1 MPQLKRR
8 LWILVAVCLCLMIG
22 GFLFLQNFSAVTK
35 AYQSY
40 CSTYEVWGRVAD
52 FGTDSSVEAAKV
64 STADEHTYTNW
75 EGNFF
80 LSRLP
85 LGAPLTLELPEGYEP
100 FSHEQ
105 PSYGQ
110 YTQRLACQRIIHA
123 NYFPLPGV
131 KLTLRRVLE
140 AKLNRNYDYLWSLMA
155 AEGQRL
161 WVDKITINIA
171 LALQDKILDKLGLS
185 RQSYKIIEN
194 EETVSDWV
202 FPLTGKK
209 YPQVKKYQVEWQ
221 LANGGKLTEDW
232 FLIKEAGFWHYF
244 PQESKEK
251 VDAFIAESKWVTEE
265 KSKK

>member
-8 LWILVAVCLCLMIG
+8 LWILLAMFAGLAAGIY
-22 GFLFLQNFSAVTK
+22 FFLQNFSAISR
-35 AYQSY
+35 AYQDY
-40 CSTYEVWGRVAD
+40 CSTYEIWGRVAD

-64 STADEHTYTNW
+64 STDGEHTYTNW

-85 LGAPLTLELPEGYEP
+85 FGAPLTLELPEGYEA
-100 FSHEQ
+100 FSYEQ

-110 YTQRLACQRIIHA
+110 YTQRLACQRIVRA

-131 KLTLRRVLE
+131 KLTLQRVLE

-171 LALQDKILDKLGLS
+171 LALQDKILDKLGQN
-185 RQSYKIIEN
+185 RQSYEILED
-194 EETVSDWV
+194 EEAVTDWV
-202 FPLTGKK
+202 FLLTDKK
-209 YPQVKKYQVEWQ
+209 YSQIKKYQVGWQ
-221 LANGGKLTEDW
+221 LSSGEKITEDW
-232 FLIKEAGFWHYF
+232 FLVKEAGYWHYF
-244 PQESKEK
+244 PQESKEG
-251 VDAFIAESKWVTEE
+251 VDSFIAANKWVITE

>member
-8 LWILVAVCLCLMIG
+8 LWILMAIGACLAAGMY
-22 GFLFLQNFSAVTK
+22 FFWQNFSAVTK
-35 AYQSY
+35 AYQNY
-40 CSTYEVWGRVAD
+40 CSTYEIWGRVAD
-52 FGTDSSVEAAKV
+52 FGTDSSVEAVRV
-64 STADEHTYTNW
+64 STDGEHTYTNW

-85 LGAPLTLELPEGYEP
+85 LGTPLTLELPEGYEA
-100 FSHEQ
+100 FSYEQ

-110 YTQRLACQRIIHA
+110 YTQRLACQRIVHA

-131 KLTLRRVLE
+131 KLTLQRVLE
-140 AKLNRNYDYLWSLMA
+140 AKLHSNYDYLWSLMVS
-155 AEGQRL
+155 EGQKL

-171 LALQDKILDKLGLS
+171 LALQDKILDKLGKN
-185 RQSYKIIEN
+185 RQSYEILGG
-194 EETVSDWV
+194 EETVADWV

-232 FLIKEAGFWHYF
+232 FLVKEAGYWHYF
-244 PQESKEK
+244 PSESKGLVDTFISRNWAVLHPKEK
-251 VDAFIAESKWVTEE
+251 P
-265 KSKK
+265 